1 MKKIQLTIFL
11 LIFTF
16 IANNSLNA
24 QVDNNIVAKIGNEI
38 MTSLDVQNE
47 IRTMLILNNKEV
59 NQNNINS
66 TKSLAVKNIIGRMVK
81 KNEINKYNV
90 DFFNELELEDYKKKI
105 SISLGIEKADLKK
118 FFEKNKLDYNNY
130 IESNKIELL
139 WKTFIYQKYKNQIS
153 INPIEIENELNVI
166 MKKEVRK
173 KKFNLSEL
181 ELKNEGIEVQN
192 MLKEVYK
199 TIKQNSFEKAVELF
213 STSPSAINKGNIGWV
228 DEISLSVSFQNE
240 LNKIQK
246 GQTTEPIRSLNTI
259 TILKINDLKIIENTN
274 LNEDEIRKRIIQKK
288 REDKLNL
295 FSRSHFSELE
305 NSILIDFL

>member
-90 DFFNELELEDYKKKI
+90 DFL
-105 SISLGIEKADLKK
+105 
-118 FFEKNKLDYNNY
+118 
-130 IESNKIELL
+130 
-139 WKTFIYQKYKNQIS
+139 
-153 INPIEIENELNVI
+153 
-166 MKKEVRK
+166 
-173 KKFNLSEL
+173 
-181 ELKNEGIEVQN
+181 
-192 MLKEVYK
+192 
-199 TIKQNSFEKAVELF
+199 
-213 STSPSAINKGNIGWV
+213 
-228 DEISLSVSFQNE
+228 
-240 LNKIQK
+240 
-246 GQTTEPIRSLNTI
+246 
-259 TILKINDLKIIENTN
+259 TN
-274 LNEDEIRKRIIQKK
+274 
-288 REDKLNL
+288 
-295 FSRSHFSELE
+295 
-305 NSILIDFL
+305 